1 MVRRA
6 GLPAQFDAAR
16 FRRLRG
22 RLKPDQPLAA
32 RMEVVSRA
40 LLARPYVDFPL
51 VGSPDQ
57 PEVFTASL
65 RGFDCVTFVETVLAL
80 SLASS
85 PARFADILR
94 RIRYAGG
101 RADWRHRN
109 HYTSDWIRQNT
120 RAGFVRPVPIGAS
133 PVTRTR
139 TLSVLR
145 GYPALRMRLRF
156 VPKRRFWAARD
167 AVRTGD
173 VLMFV
178 STRPHLDIFHLG
190 IAVRDG
196 ERLLLR
202 NAARSRRGVVDQP
215 LADFLA
221 ENRMAG
227 VVVVRPVE
235 PGRRR
240 QRAR

>member
-1 MVRRA
+1 MTRRTR
-6 GLPAQFDAAR
+6 LPSQFDVAR
-16 FRRLRG
+16 FRHLR
-22 RLKPDQPLAA
+22 RRVKPDQSLPA
-32 RMEVVSRA
+32 RMEAISRA
-40 LLARPYVDFPL
+40 LVARPYVDFPL

-65 RGFDCVTFVETVLAL
+65 RGFDCVTFVETVLAS
-80 SLASS
+80 SLAST
-85 PARFADILR
+85 PEQFADLLR

-101 RADWRHRN
+101 RIDWRRRN
-109 HYTSDWIRQNT
+109 HYTSDWIRKNT
-120 RAGFVRPVPIGAS
+120 RAGFVRPVSVGGPAL
-133 PVTRTR
+133 TRTR
-139 TLSVLR
+139 ILNVLP

-156 VPKRRFWAARD
+156 VPKRRFWAGRD

-173 VLMFV
+173 LLMFV

-202 NAARSRRGVVDQP
+202 NAARSRRHVVDQP

-235 PGRRR
+235 PGRGR